1 MSHPSAPRYL
11 SSSSIPSLVRPASSA
26 IEKKASD
33 WTGKGKINQVF
44 DGIKGEEQSL
54 TESVIMAG
62 PADAQRIE
70 ELRRKKDDLL
80 KQMMQ
85 DDEDSEEGDERPGQ
99 ELDVEALKRKQQLLL
114 QQMMNDDEEEEEG
127 MEKKEGEEAIKDNKK
142 EEANSQEKNLEEL
155 RRKRD
160 ELLQQ
165 LMNSDEEESDE
176 EEEAKAQIEK
186 EEKKSLEA
194 FPGSKE
200 EPKESNFQLV
210 PVEPWQ
216 EGHLDVTELK
226 KRQQELL
233 RAMMAD
239 DEEDE
244 EEEVADR
251 VDEIQQ
257 RSPHPRGECLSGVQ
271 TPKDK
276 RGENED
282 SIDEQRRPHN
292 TSGRESLFN
301 FRPGQ
306 MDLSRDGLFDRPI
319 EGHASPAN
327 RQAELGTD
335 EDLSRSVPRSP
346 KQPQTVQVQQPIEP
360 ILPAPAPKTGKIQ
373 IIRRRVL

>member
-1 MSHPSAPRYL
+1 MSPPTAPRCQ
-11 SSSSIPSLVRPASSA
+11 SSGSIPSLVLQVSSA

-44 DGIKGEEQSL
+44 EGLKGDEQSL
-54 TESVIMAG
+54 TESVIMAR
-62 PADAQRIE
+62 PADEQRIE
-70 ELRRKKDDLL
+70 ELRRQKDELL

-85 DDEDSEEGDERPGQ
+85 DDDDNEEGEEMAGQ
-99 ELDVEALKRKQQLLL
+99 ELDVDALKRKQQLLL
-114 QQMMNDDEEEEEG
+114 KQMMDDDEEEEEEEEER
-127 MEKKEGEEAIKDNKK
+127 EKKEGEEVIKDNKK

-165 LMNSDEEESDE
+165 LMNSDDQEE
-176 EEEAKAQIEK
+176 EEEAKELVEK
-186 EEKKSLEA
+186 EERGLQSGTDA
-194 FPGSKE
+194 KE
-200 EPKESNFQLV
+200 ELRPSNFELV
-210 PVEPWQ
+210 QVKPRQ
-216 EGHLDVTELK
+216 EEEQLDVAELK
-226 KRQQELL
+226 KRQEELL

-244 EEEVADR
+244 EEVADR
-251 VDEIQQ
+251 VGEIQQ
-257 RSPHPRGECLSGVQ
+257 RSPQPRGEGGSRAQ
-271 TPKDK
+271 TPKDR
-276 RGENED
+276 RGEAED
-282 SIDEQRRPHN
+282 SIDEQGRPDN

-306 MDLSRDGLFDRPI
+306 MDLSRDGLFDRPV
-319 EGHASPAN
+319 EGLPSPAN

-346 KQPQTVQVQQPIEP
+346 KQPQTVQVEQPAQP
-360 ILPAPAPKTGKIQ
+360 TLPAPAPKTGKIL